1 MNFQVAHLISRLRAT
16 HVAMEDKVPF
26 DGLKLVL
33 SYNEATNIYCEL
45 YGATQSYFIYTSVV
59 PGLNPLRL
67 YLILYLERAN

>member
-45 YGATQSYFIYTSVV
+45 YGATQSYFIYT
-59 PGLNPLRL
+59 
-67 YLILYLERAN
+67 I